1 MAARKSFRL
10 ANAAALLIVLLTGAV
25 SATEVK
31 VMSSGG
37 LTAAFQAVIPDC
49 EKATG
54 NTVELVLGPSMGT
67 SPEAIPY
74 RLSHGENADVV
85 LMVGSALGD
94 LVTKGAVDPASRV
107 DVANSKI
114 GLAVKAGASKPDIST
129 VEAFK
134 RTLLAA
140 KSIAYS
146 DSASGVYIERELYR
160 KLGLENEL
168 KPKGRMIVAER
179 VGDVVA
185 RGEAELGFQQ
195 VAELLP
201 VQGITYVG
209 TIPDEVQSVTTFSA
223 GIPAGAND
231 KEAGKA
237 LIACFTSAE
246 ERAALVRTGLEPI
259 VTSP

>member
-1 MAARKSFRL
+1 
-10 ANAAALLIVLLTGAV
+10 
-25 SATEVK
+25 
-31 VMSSGG
+31 MSSGG
-37 LTAAFQAVIPDC
+37 LTAAFQAAIPDC

-54 NTVELVLGPSMGT
+54 DTVELVLGPSMGT
-67 SPEAIPY
+67 SPEAIPS
-74 RLSHGENADVV
+74 RLSHGESADVV

-94 LVTKGAVDPASRV
+94 LIRKGAVDPASRV

-114 GLAVKAGASKPDIST
+114 GLAVKACASKPDIST

-201 VQGITYVG
+201 VQGITSVG

-223 GIPAGAND
+223 GIPTSA
-231 KEAGKA
+231 KEKDAGKA

-246 ERAALVRTGLEPI
+246 ERPALTKSGLEPI
-259 VTSP
+259 GAAAPAQPAAK